1 MYDEIIAKTK
11 QETDKKC
18 PACGGTMD
26 FDPKTG
32 NLACP
37 YCGYI
42 QEIPVADTADTIVEE
57 KDFLSEQKKENC
69 DWGAEKKT
77 VVCKSCAAVSVYD
90 ALQISDVC
98 PYCGSNQVT
107 EEKGADSL
115 APDGVCPFAITDK
128 EAGSNFHNWLK
139 KKLFCPKA
147 AKQSAKPD
155 SFKGV
160 YLPYWTFDTATAV
173 LYSAQYGRDRV
184 ERDSKGNTKTV
195 TDWFPT
201 SGTYSRDFD
210 DYPIPGTERYDK
222 RSLRMIQ
229 PFDTQNSKLY
239 KPEYV
244 AGFISERYSVGLD
257 NAWEIAKKDMF
268 DILHN
273 EITADIRARYAA
285 NHVRNLT
292 MSVKHSGIK
301 YKYLLLPIWLSSFK
315 YKQKIFQFMVNG
327 QTGKVGGHAP
337 VSPIRVAIALIIAAA
352 IIYAVLKMSGTI

>member
-42 QEIPVADTADTIVEE
+42 QEIPVDDTADTIVEE

-173 LYSAQYGRDRV
+173 LYSAQYGKDRI

-195 TDWFPT
+195 TDWYPT
-201 SGTYSRDFD
+201 SGTYQKSFD

-257 NAWEIAKKDMF
+257 NAWKIAKKDMF

>member
-42 QEIPVADTADTIVEE
+42 QEIPVDDTADTIVEE

-173 LYSAQYGRDRV
+173 LYSAQYGKDRI

-195 TDWFPT
+195 TDWFST

-315 YKQKIFQFMVNG
+315 YKQKIYQFMVNG

>member
-42 QEIPVADTADTIVEE
+42 QEIPVDDTADTIVEE

-195 TDWFPT
+195 TDWFST

>member
-18 PACGGTMD
+18 PACVGTMD

-42 QEIPVADTADTIVEE
+42 QEIPVDDTADTIVEE
-57 KDFLSEQKKENC
+57 KDFLTEQKKENC
-69 DWGAEKKT
+69 DSGAEKKT

-115 APDGVCPFAITDK
+115 APDGVCPFAKTDK

-173 LYSAQYGRDRV
+173 LYSAQY
-184 ERDSKGNTKTV
+184 
-195 TDWFPT
+195 
-201 SGTYSRDFD
+201 
-210 DYPIPGTERYDK
+210 
-222 RSLRMIQ
+222 
-229 PFDTQNSKLY
+229 
-239 KPEYV
+239 
-244 AGFISERYSVGLD
+244 
-257 NAWEIAKKDMF
+257 
-268 DILHN
+268 
-273 EITADIRARYAA
+273 
-285 NHVRNLT
+285 
-292 MSVKHSGIK
+292 
-301 YKYLLLPIWLSSFK
+301 
-315 YKQKIFQFMVNG
+315 
-327 QTGKVGGHAP
+327 
-337 VSPIRVAIALIIAAA
+337 
-352 IIYAVLKMSGTI
+352 

>member
-42 QEIPVADTADTIVEE
+42 QEIPVDDTADTIVEE

>member
-18 PACGGTMD
+18 PTCGGTMD
-26 FDPKTG
+26 FDPKIG

-42 QEIPVADTADTIVEE
+42 QEIPVDDTADTIVEE

-173 LYSAQYGRDRV
+173 LYSAQYGKDRI

-195 TDWFPT
+195 TDWYPT

-315 YKQKIFQFMVNG
+315 YKQKIYQFMVNG
-327 QTGKVGGHAP
+327 QTGRVGGRTP
-337 VSPIRVAIALIIAAA
+337 VSAIRVAIALIIAAA